1 MTHDWAFTDAHR
13 GAGEYMCRRCGHF
26 YTGKFAPRNDLPIS
40 VDDERN
46 PDGSL
51 LLRNCDDM
59 VILKV
64 HES

>member
-1 MTHDWAFTDAHR
+1 MSHDWALVDVYDH
-13 GAGEYMCRRCGHF
+13 YMCRRCDHV
-26 YTGKFAPRNDLPIS
+26 YIGKSAPRNDLPIS

-59 VILKV
+59 VILRV
-64 HES
+64 QES